1 MELSSPFM
9 QAQGVSVEFS
19 GHEVVHGADFTLRG
33 GEVTALVG
41 PNGSGK
47 STLLRALSRL
57 VRRSSGAITLGDDT
71 DASALSAREF
81 ARRVT
86 LLSQQRPTPVGITVR
101 DIVEFG
107 RHPYRSGWRGRD
119 EDGAAAIAR
128 AIAAT
133 GLAHMTDMPLETLS
147 GGQLQRAWFASA
159 LAQQTEVLL
168 LDEPTNHLDLRYQIE
183 VLELI
188 RSLADDHGAAV
199 GVVLHDLN
207 HAADI
212 ADQIVV
218 LDSGRVVAE
227 GTPEQAL
234 APDLLTQVWGL
245 PISVTEDPTTGL
257 LEVRARRARTTRV
270 GSRQPVMAAPGH

>member
-1 MELSSPFM
+1 MI
-9 QAQGVSVEFS
+9 ARDVSVGFD
-19 GHEVVHGADFTLRG
+19 GVEVVHAADFTLRR

-57 VRRSSGAITLGDDT
+57 VRRSSGTVSLGDDGT
-71 DASALSAREF
+71 DVGTLSPREF

-119 EDGAAAIAR
+119 EDGAHAITR
-128 AIAAT
+128 ALAAT
-133 GLAHMTDMPLETLS
+133 GLGHMSDVPLETLS

-168 LDEPTNHLDLRYQIE
+168 LDEPTNHLDLRYQVE

-188 RSLADDHGAAV
+188 RSLADEHGVAV
-199 GVVLHDLN
+199 GVVLHELN

-218 LDSGRVVAE
+218 LDSGRVVAA

-234 APDLLTQVWGL
+234 KPALLTQVWGL
-245 PISVTEDPTTGL
+245 PITVTEDPTSGL
-257 LEVRARRARTTRV
+257 LEVRVRRARTTSVPSGRP
-270 GSRQPVMAAPGH
+270 SMAVPRL